1 MLERARALIG
11 CVGLRLQ
18 VWVAASNYWEL
29 KGDMD
34 KALLLVLSCYP
45 PRPAFLAHTLHAH
58 ALPLATDSV
67 IADCATQLMA
77 RVFFRTA

>member
-34 KALLLVLSCYP
+34 KAMELVDKALLLVLSCYP

-58 ALPLATDSV
+58 ARRYRLFH
-67 IADCATQLMA
+67 C
-77 RVFFRTA
+77 